1 MVTLRR
7 ELLSD
12 LKQTKNGQLENKDSF
27 SRSNCLLINRE
38 GINGW
43 NLINAIAMKLKGSKL
58 DWIKKYLLL
67 YILITF
73 PDGSIDLNI
82 SSILPHYLL
91 RRLIKRAGII
101 KSLWSAGWVIASNKS
116 IKLSTFFIEP
126 SVQWKSRLLQ
136 NSVGFLC
143 IILCY
148 SGGPRLYLEDDAGCI
163 CEGTVRPDRWVNVY
177 ARLVHPI
184 LASRP
189 GVPSYVPVPVLY
201 LPTMRA
207 RLQDKHLPSQPL
219 EPLMKRCRFVWTRYI
234 CCNVVYCIT

>member
-1 MVTLRR
+1 
-7 ELLSD
+7 
-12 LKQTKNGQLENKDSF
+12 
-27 SRSNCLLINRE
+27 
-38 GINGW
+38 
-43 NLINAIAMKLKGSKL
+43 MKLKGSKL
-58 DWIKKYLLL
+58 DWIKKDLLSHSNNFSRWFYRSEHL
-67 YILITF
+67 FNTASL
-73 PDGSIDLNI
+73 SVE
-82 SSILPHYLL
+82 
-91 RRLIKRAGII
+91 IKRAGII
-101 KSLWSAGWVIASNKS
+101 KSLWSAGWVIASNNS

-189 GVPSYVPVPVLY
+189 GVPSYVPVPALY

>member
-1 MVTLRR
+1 
-7 ELLSD
+7 
-12 LKQTKNGQLENKDSF
+12 
-27 SRSNCLLINRE
+27 
-38 GINGW
+38 
-43 NLINAIAMKLKGSKL
+43 MKLKGSKL
-58 DWIKKYLLL
+58 DWIKKDLLSHSNNFSRWFYRSEHL
-67 YILITF
+67 FNTASL
-73 PDGSIDLNI
+73 SVE
-82 SSILPHYLL
+82 
-91 RRLIKRAGII
+91 IKRAGII

-189 GVPSYVPVPVLY
+189 GVPSYVLAY
-201 LPTMRA
+201 LPRTVYHA
-207 RLQDKHLPSQPL
+207 RTVPRQTSPFSTPWTADEKMPICMDKIYLLQ
-219 EPLMKRCRFVWTRYI
+219 
-234 CCNVVYCIT
+234 CCILYYLKLSLTWSLAQDSVDD